1 MAFDFFELGIQ
12 SGLSQNPNEKIRE
25 QQQASIDSK
34 WDVTT
39 AKYTIK
45 EQDDFGLKTYHDI
58 EVWIDYVVG
67 MTSRGLAN
75 GDDFRHLYFRD
86 INHPVERGLY
96 YRFDEAVWLCYFT
109 DEYASLEKDI
119 GVRRCNNALR
129 MIDPENGAL
138 FSVPCI
144 IDYDMSSP
152 SQQVNRYVITP
163 NNHATIMV
171 QGNPDTIR
179 LFKLNTRFIL
189 GGRPFKLLAYQ
200 NALIDKELA
209 TYPTLLYLDLYLD
222 EIHAQDDIA
231 NQIAYNG
238 DYNYAVSIDSA
249 DLELTEN
256 SQGTLNASVT
266 LNGEEVNRKISWTSS
281 NPKTVFI
288 AENGK
293 YIVKGKVDETCT
305 ITANIVGNELS
316 KDTINIKIVDTATLK
331 PKLIIEPSFD
341 KIRQYETIEFTV
353 MASYGDKLYVPESAI
368 TLDKDNIY
376 FSIVEKSSGKYS
388 ITGQKVAKKPQ
399 LLYINLHNIN
409 PAFDMETTYPIEAVS
424 MMG

>member
-1 MAFDFFELGIQ
+1 M
-12 SGLSQNPNEKIRE
+12 
-25 QQQASIDSK
+25 
-34 WDVTT
+34 
-39 AKYTIK
+39 
-45 EQDDFGLKTYHDI
+45 
-58 EVWIDYVVG
+58 
-67 MTSRGLAN
+67 
-75 GDDFRHLYFRD
+75 
-86 INHPVERGLY
+86 
-96 YRFDEAVWLCYFT
+96 
-109 DEYASLEKDI
+109 EKDI

-138 FSVPCI
+138 FSIPCV

-152 SQQVNRYVITP
+152 SQQVSRYVITP

-222 EIHAQDDIA
+222 EIHAQDDIV

-238 DYNYAVSIDSA
+238 DYNYAVSIDST

-281 NPKTVFI
+281 NPKVAFI
-288 AENGK
+288 AENGN
-293 YIVKGKVDETCT
+293 YIVNGKVNENCT
-305 ITANIVGNELS
+305 ITANITGNDFS
-316 KDTINIKIVDTATLK
+316 KDTINIKIVETATLK
-331 PKLIIEPSFD
+331 PKLIIEPSFN
-341 KIRQYETIEFTV
+341 KIRQYETIEFIV
-353 MASYGDKLYVPESAI
+353 MVSYGDKLYIPESTI
-368 TLDKDNIY
+368 SLEKDNIY
-376 FSIVEKSSGKYS
+376 FSIDKKSSGKYS
-388 ITGQKVAKKPQ
+388 ITGLKVAKKPQ
-399 LLYINLHNIN
+399 LLHINLHNTN
-409 PAFDMETTYPIEAVS
+409 PVFDMETTYSIEAVS